1 MNYTTERSTRR
12 MQLWHYPCDGDL
24 GAEILLNPGILIAF
38 VVLRTIVGAS
48 HWLKGGWR
56 LLKQWRLF
64 NICLLIPIGICWHL
78 LASIGI
84 YFFLRRWTQHM
95 SHTTIHSDPFH
106 GRGLSSASYL
116 HRRILMQKKE
126 VQLCPGIEHWC
137 TGVLSASGPNTVCNF
152 FLRC

>member
-1 MNYTTERSTRR
+1 MLHELYYGAFHSEDATMALSMRRRSWCGNIAKPWDINSFCRATDHCRGIA
-12 MQLWHYPCDGDL
+12 LVEGWL
-24 GAEILLNPGILIAF
+24 EIVEAMETFQYLS
-38 VVLRTIVGAS
+38 TDTY
-48 HWLKGGWR
+48 
-56 LLKQWRLF
+56 
-64 NICLLIPIGICWHL
+64 WHL